1 MKLILF
7 GMVLMLVMQWIGLMF
22 FRFEKLAVDLMELGV
37 RFMPIS
43 VIALIATIIL
53 EIFWRGKDEN
63 NK

>member
-43 VIALIATIIL
+43 VIAFGVVIIL
-53 EIFWRGKDEN
+53 KIFWREKL
-63 NK
+63 